1 MGSQQT
7 DTSALTEQELDRVV
21 GGECM
26 TASVQIM
33 DRVLN
38 IWACNIPETGFQ
50 RSETFWSAPK

>member
-7 DTSALTEQELDRVV
+7 DTTALTEQQIDQVV

-26 TASVQIM
+26 TVSVQIM

-50 RSETFWSAPK
+50 RSGTSWSAPK

>member
-7 DTSALTEQELDRVV
+7 DITALAEQEIDQVV

-26 TASVQIM
+26 IASVQIM

-50 RSETFWSAPK
+50 RSGTSWSAPK